1 MSTDLILPISIVFG
15 LFNFILISRWY
26 VMPWVRT
33 RSRTESLPPLL
44 LLHSFRYIGMA
55 FLIHGVTAE
64 PLDTRF
70 ANPAAYG
77 DFLAALLALLAIAGL
92 KGQWTIAT
100 PLVWVFNLV
109 GSLDLLNALAQG
121 VQFVPNG
128 DFGAMYFIPAIIVP
142 ALLVSH
148 GIIFLILLK
157 GTTIEQSNG

>member
-1 MSTDLILPISIVFG
+1 
-15 LFNFILISRWY
+15 
-26 VMPWVRT
+26 
-33 RSRTESLPPLL
+33 
-44 LLHSFRYIGMA
+44 MA